1 MALSARTYLPIFE
14 QQVKLGNFSN
24 GVTATVTQATNRTT
38 GVTLNTVSGQVTTST
53 ASLAAE
59 TAAVFTVTNSQ
70 CAADDVVVLSI
81 TGGTNGGNTEA
92 TVNAV
97 AAGSFNIQVANNNA
111 AAGTAETGAIQINF
125 LIMKAAQV

>member
-14 QQVKLGNFSN
+14 QPTKLGNFVN
-24 GVTATVTQATNRTT
+24 GLTSTVTQNTNRTT
-38 GVTLNTVSGQVTTST
+38 GVTLNTISGQITTSS

-59 TAAVFTVTNSQ
+59 AAAVFTVTCNNCS
-70 CAADDVVVLSI
+70 ADDVVIVSI
-81 TGGTNGGNTEA
+81 ASGTNGGNTEV

-111 AAGTAETGAIQINF
+111 AAGTAETGAILINY
-125 LIMKAAQV
+125 LIMKAAQL